1 MNYGSLLC
9 VKWGKRTPPVNMK
22 IVVAAAA
29 EHSTAVN
36 TEQSQQ
42 PAMITYKSSF
52 ICLCVC
58 ERVFR
63 SPFFFFYTKKSRSSP
78 TKKTSHKMH
87 SDASLFT
94 QSAFGNG
101 PWNSEPIFH
110 SLRLKCLVNLFLLE
124 LLCRWRRT
132 EENEKIKNIFFFCSF
147 CCCNNFIFSTSC
159 MLLLCVGCMRCS
171 VCATVNCHS
180 GTLSHWMAQF
190 LPLPTGDN
198 MHHLLP
204 KNETN
209 CFFSF

>member
-1 MNYGSLLC
+1 M
-9 VKWGKRTPPVNMK
+9 NMK

-42 PAMITYKSSF
+42 PVMITYKSSF

-101 PWNSEPIFH
+101 P
-110 SLRLKCLVNLFLLE
+110 
-124 LLCRWRRT
+124 
-132 EENEKIKNIFFFCSF
+132 
-147 CCCNNFIFSTSC
+147 
-159 MLLLCVGCMRCS
+159 
-171 VCATVNCHS
+171 
-180 GTLSHWMAQF
+180 
-190 LPLPTGDN
+190 
-198 MHHLLP
+198 
-204 KNETN
+204 
-209 CFFSF
+209 